1 MAKKASTSPKQKIPF
16 EHERRF
22 VPDLKNL
29 PVDFTQFPMT
39 LISQWYLEDKRR
51 RRVRDEYTEG
61 KHKFLVTMKSGQ
73 GISRREDEREI
84 SRRSFDRM
92 TKGVGCFLV
101 KSRYF
106 INYGAI
112 DFQLNIFHENLVGP
126 PQIEIEFK
134 SRKKAEIFVPP
145 KWFGKEV
152 TDDGRHSNY
161 SIAKYGI
168 PKD

>member
-1 MAKKASTSPKQKIPF
+1 MIKNVGIPSKRKIPF

-29 PVDFTQFPMT
+29 PFDFTQFPMT
-39 LISQWYLEDKRR
+39 LIAQWYLEDKRR

-61 KHKFLVTMKSGQ
+61 KHKFLVTTKSGQ

-84 SRRSFDRM
+84 SRQSFDRLI
-92 TKGVGCFLV
+92 KGVGCFLV

-106 INYGAI
+106 ISHGGI
-112 DFQLNIFHENLVGP
+112 DFQLNIFHGKLIGP

-134 SRKKAEIFVPP
+134 SKKKGVAFIPP
-145 KWFGKEV
+145 TYFGPEV

-161 SIAKYGI
+161 SIAKYGM